1 MLRITDAERTKVV
14 NVPYELA
21 QHIAVFK
28 DMIAVGASDGNDEPV
43 ILKCAPI
50 PEAND

>member
-1 MLRITDAERTKVV
+1 MLRITDAERTKVF

-28 DMIAVGASDGNDEPV
+28 DMIAVVASDGNDEPG
-43 ILKCAPI
+43 ILNFALLS
-50 PEAND
+50 